1 MHIQTRLFSAIY
13 CYVYADRFLHIWQNR
28 WERRKKKRN
37 EKDTQLLLYI
47 FGKFIE
53 PFILEVYVCRE
64 WICMVNKACT
74 NVFTCASLFFLVES
88 VGGCCCCSL
97 ACLFAWSSFHLRSVS
112 NIHAEWVKWVKNDTS
127 ISNEVGFYWHV
138 DTFLPFDCA
147 VFPIK
152 PKSAHSL
159 SFPPVRSHIDMAI
172 FSVPLFSLFRSLV
185 RSLFFGADAWTRSH
199 SM

>member
-1 MHIQTRLFSAIY
+1 MCVENEYVWWTRHVRTYL
-13 CYVYADRFLHIWQNR
+13 R
-28 WERRKKKRN
+28 
-37 EKDTQLLLYI
+37 
-47 FGKFIE
+47 
-53 PFILEVYVCRE
+53 
-64 WICMVNKACT
+64 
-74 NVFTCASLFFLVES
+74 VFLFFLVES

-127 ISNEVGFYWHV
+127 IFNEVGFYWHV

-172 FSVPLFSLFRSLV
+172 FSVPLFSLVRSLV
-185 RSLFFGADAWTRSH
+185 RSLFFRGRCMNAVTLDVIY
-199 SM
+199 